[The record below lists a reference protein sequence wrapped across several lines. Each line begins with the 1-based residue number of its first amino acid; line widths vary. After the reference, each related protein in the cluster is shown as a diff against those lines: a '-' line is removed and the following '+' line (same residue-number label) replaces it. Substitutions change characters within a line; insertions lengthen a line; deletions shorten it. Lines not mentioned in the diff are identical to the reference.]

1 MRPRSLYVSLDVYAD
16 EDGLQVIDY
25 AQWDLTCAV
34 RVHPV
39 RMWTDPTTGEQHMR
53 PETHDGKPLLSVM
66 SREAGREQ
74 LRSLIEFVLGKL

>member
-1 MRPRSLYVSLDVYAD
+1 MKPRSLYVSLDVYAD

-39 RMWTDPTTGEQHMR
+39 RMWKDPVTGEQHMR
-53 PETHDGKPLLSVM
+53 PETHDSKPLLSVM
-66 SREAGREQ
+66 SREAGRERIRA
-74 LRSLIEFVLGKL
+74 LMEFVLAKI